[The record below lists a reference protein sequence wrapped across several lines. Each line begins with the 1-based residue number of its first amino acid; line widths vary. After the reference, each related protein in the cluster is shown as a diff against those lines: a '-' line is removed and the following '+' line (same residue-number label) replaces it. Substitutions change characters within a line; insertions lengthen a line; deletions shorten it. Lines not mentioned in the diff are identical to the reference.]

1 MRGFQARSLPPAS
14 RLCYNRD
21 MSSNSRDILSYNPTV
36 QQLIELH
43 EAALAISSELDL
55 SRLLQRIVEVAR
67 QLTRSRYAALGIVGK
82 DGLIDQF
89 LTSGIS
95 ATEREAIGNLP
106 RGHGLLGVLI
116 KEGRPIRI
124 ANIGADP
131 RSVGFP
137 PHHPIMITL
146 LGMPILYRGQ
156 IVGDLYLTDKE
167 NGEMWSDEDEWL
179 TSLLAS
185 HAAVAIAN
193 ARLYRVLE
201 EERLLAD
208 AERQRLEV
216 LLENLPEGV
225 MVCNAEG
232 TVTMLNPVARQLFG
246 WELGRHFTDR
256 PVSVQQPDGS
266 LYARTDLPLTRTLDH
281 NAHIRG
287 QHLVVPDPAT
297 GRPRDIFA
305 STAPLLDPDG
315 RLTGAVGVYQD
326 ITALKEVERLKD
338 DFFSMATH
346 ELRTPLTSITMS
358 SGLLA
363 ELLAAH
369 GGRVGELARLVAEN
383 AQRMRTLV
391 DDLLDLSRLEHG
403 RLVLHRREFDLGTVV
418 RHVADQL
425 EPVAERKQQQLTVAV
440 PPART
445 EVQADSSRI
454 EQVLLNL
461 LGNAIK
467 YTPAAGAVRVAIS
480 HEDRQAQVTVQ
491 DSGPGVPLEEREH
504 IFERFYRTQQHEVD
518 RSTGTG
524 LGLPIARMLVEL
536 HGGRLWYEDA
546 PGGGSRF
553 CFTLPTL

>member
-1 MRGFQARSLPPAS
+1 
-14 RLCYNRD
+14 
-21 MSSNSRDILSYNPTV
+21 MSSNSSDIRSYNPTV
-36 QQLIELH
+36 QQLFELH
-43 EAALAISSELDL
+43 EAALEISSELDL

-67 QLTRSRYAALGIVGK
+67 HLTRSRYAALGILGE

-95 ATEREAIGNLP
+95 ETEREAIGELP

-137 PHHPIMITL
+137 PNHPLMITL
-146 LGMPILYRGQ
+146 LGMPILYRGH

-167 NGEMWSDEDEWL
+167 NGDLWTDEDEWL
-179 TSLLAS
+179 TSLLSS
-185 HAAVAIAN
+185 HAAIAIAN
-193 ARLYRVLE
+193 ARLYRALE
-201 EERLLAD
+201 EERQLAD

-225 MVCNAEG
+225 MVCDAAG
-232 TVTMLNPVARQLFG
+232 MVTILNPVARQLFG
-246 WELGRHFTDR
+246 WEVGRHFTDR
-256 PVSVQQPDGS
+256 PVRVQQPDGRT
-266 LYARTDLPLTRTLDH
+266 YARADLPLMRTLRD
-281 NAHIRG
+281 NKHIRG
-287 QHLVVPDPAT
+287 QHLVVDDLDT

-305 STAPLLDPDG
+305 STAPLLDAHG

-403 RLVLHRREFDLGTVV
+403 RLVLHRREFDLGTVA

-425 EPVAERKQQQLTVAV
+425 EPLAERKGQQLAV
-440 PPART
+440 DIPPTRT

-467 YTPAAGAVRVAIS
+467 YTPAGGTVRVVLTRQ
-480 HEDRQAQVTVQ
+480 EGQAQVAVQ
-491 DSGPGVPLEEREH
+491 DSGPGVALEEREH

-553 CFTLPTL
+553 CFTLPAI

>member
-1 MRGFQARSLPPAS
+1 
-14 RLCYNRD
+14 
-21 MSSNSRDILSYNPTV
+21 MSTNSSDIRSYNPTV
-36 QQLIELH
+36 QQLFDLH

-67 QLTRSRYAALGIVGK
+67 QLTRSRYAALGIVDE

-89 LTSGIS
+89 LTSGLS
-95 ATEREAIGNLP
+95 ETEREAIGELP

-137 PHHPIMITL
+137 ANHPIMITL
-146 LGMPILYRGQ
+146 LGMPIIYRGE

-167 NGEMWSDEDEWL
+167 NGEMWTDEDEWL

-185 HAAVAIAN
+185 HAAVAISN
-193 ARLYRVLE
+193 AHLYRVLE
-201 EERLLAD
+201 QERHQAD
-208 AERQRLEV
+208 TERRRLEV

-225 MVCNAEG
+225 MVCDAAG
-232 TVTMLNPVARQLFG
+232 VVTMLNPVARQLFG
-246 WELGRHFTDR
+246 WEVGHHFTDR
-256 PVSVQQPDGS
+256 PARIQHPDGS
-266 LYARTDLPLTRTLDH
+266 AYVLENLPLMRTLRDE
-281 NAHIRG
+281 ARVRG
-287 QHLVVPDPAT
+287 QHLVVTDPDS

-305 STAPLLDPDG
+305 STAPLHDSEG
-315 RLTGAVGVYQD
+315 HLTGAVGVYQD

-391 DDLLDLSRLEHG
+391 DDLLDVSRLEHG
-403 RLVLHRREFDLGTVV
+403 RLALHRREFDLRDAV
-418 RHVADQL
+418 RHAVDQI
-425 EPVAERKQQQLTVAV
+425 EPLSERKDQQLAV
-440 PPART
+440 ELPPARLA
-445 EVQADSSRI
+445 VQADSSRV

-461 LGNAIK
+461 LGNAVK
-467 YTPAAGAVRVAIS
+467 YTPLKGAVRVLVD
-480 HEDRQAQVTVQ
+480 HQDGLAQVTVQ
-491 DSGPGVPLEEREH
+491 DSGPGVAPEERDR
-504 IFERFYRTQQHEVD
+504 IFERFYRTRQHEVD
-518 RSTGTG
+518 RTTGTG
-524 LGLPIARMLVEL
+524 LGLPIARKFVEL
-536 HGGRLWYEDA
+536 HGGRLWYEEA
-546 PGGGSRF
+546 PGGGSAF
-553 CFTLPTL
+553 CFTFPAT

>member
-1 MRGFQARSLPPAS
+1 
-14 RLCYNRD
+14 
-21 MSSNSRDILSYNPTV
+21 MSSNSSDIRSYNPTV
-36 QQLIELH
+36 QQLFELH

-67 QLTRSRYAALGIVGK
+67 QLTRSRYAALGILGE

-95 ATEREAIGNLP
+95 ETEREAIGELP

-137 PHHPIMITL
+137 PNHPLMITL
-146 LGMPILYRGQ
+146 LGMPILYRGH

-167 NGEMWSDEDEWL
+167 NGDLWTDEDEWL
-179 TSLLAS
+179 TSLLSS
-185 HAAVAIAN
+185 HAAIAIAN
-193 ARLYRVLE
+193 ARLYRALE
-201 EERLLAD
+201 EERRLAD

-225 MVCNAEG
+225 MVCDAAG
-232 TVTMLNPVARQLFG
+232 MVTILNPVARQLFG
-246 WELGRHFTDR
+246 WEVGRHFTDR
-256 PVSVQQPDGS
+256 PVRVQQPDGRT
-266 LYARTDLPLTRTLDH
+266 YARADLPLMRTLRD
-281 NAHIRG
+281 NKHIRG
-287 QHLVVPDPAT
+287 QHLVVDDLDT

-305 STAPLLDPDG
+305 STAPLLDAHG

-403 RLVLHRREFDLGTVV
+403 RLVLHRREFDLGTVA

-425 EPVAERKQQQLTVAV
+425 EPLAERKGQQLAV
-440 PPART
+440 DIPPTRT

-467 YTPAAGAVRVAIS
+467 YTPAGGTVRVVLT
-480 HEDRQAQVTVQ
+480 RQGGQAQVAVQ
-491 DSGPGVPLEEREH
+491 DSGPGVALEEREH

-553 CFTLPTL
+553 CFTLPAI

>member
-1 MRGFQARSLPPAS
+1 
-14 RLCYNRD
+14 
-21 MSSNSRDILSYNPTV
+21 MSSNSSDIRSYNPTV
-36 QQLIELH
+36 QQLFELH
-43 EAALAISSELDL
+43 EAALEISSELDL

-67 QLTRSRYAALGIVGK
+67 QLTRSRYAALGIIGEN
-82 DGLIDQF
+82 GLIDQF

-95 ATEREAIGNLP
+95 ETEREAIGELP

-124 ANIGADP
+124 ADIGADP

-146 LGMPILYRGQ
+146 LGMPILYRGK
-156 IVGDLYLTDKE
+156 IVGDLYLTDKA
-167 NGEMWSDEDEWL
+167 NGELWTDEDEWL
-179 TSLLAS
+179 TSLLSS
-185 HAAVAIAN
+185 HAAIAIAN
-193 ARLYRVLE
+193 ARLYHVLE
-201 EERLLAD
+201 EERRLAD

-225 MVCNAEG
+225 MVCDAAG
-232 TVTMLNPVARQLFG
+232 MVTILNPAAWQLFG
-246 WELGRHFTDR
+246 WEVGRHFTDR
-256 PVSVQQPDGS
+256 PVRVQQPDGS
-266 LYARTDLPLTRTLDH
+266 TYAREDLPLMRTLRDNMH
-281 NAHIRG
+281 VRG
-287 QHLVVPDPAT
+287 QHLVVDDPAT

-305 STAPLLDPDG
+305 STAPLLDAYG

-363 ELLAAH
+363 ELLATH

-403 RLVLHRREFDLGTVV
+403 RLVLHRREFDLGTVA

-425 EPVAERKQQQLTVAV
+425 EPLAERKGQQLTVDI
-440 PPART
+440 PPIRT

-467 YTPAAGAVRVAIS
+467 YTPAEGVVRVVLTPQ
-480 HEDRQAQVTVQ
+480 EGQAQVTVQ
-491 DSGPGVPLEEREH
+491 DSGPGVPSEEREH

-518 RSTGTG
+518 RTTGTG

>member
-1 MRGFQARSLPPAS
+1 
-14 RLCYNRD
+14 
-21 MSSNSRDILSYNPTV
+21 MSANSRDVRSYNPTV
-36 QQLIELH
+36 QQLFELH
-43 EAALAISSELDL
+43 EAALEISSELDL

-67 QLTRSRYAALGIVGK
+67 TLTRSHYAALGIVGE
-82 DGLIDQF
+82 DGLIEQF
-89 LTSGIS
+89 LTSGLS
-95 ATEREAIGNLP
+95 ATEREAIGELP

-124 ANIGADP
+124 ASIGADP

-137 PHHPIMITL
+137 ANHPLMITL
-146 LGMPILYRGQ
+146 LGMPIIYRGQ

-185 HAAVAIAN
+185 HAAVAIGN
-193 ARLYRVLE
+193 AHLYRALE
-201 EERLLAD
+201 QERAE
-208 AERQRLEV
+208 ANNERQRLQV

-225 MVCNAEG
+225 MVCDAEG
-232 TVTMLNPVARQLFG
+232 TVTILNPVARQLFS
-246 WELGRHFTDR
+246 WEVGHHFTDR
-256 PVSVQQPDGS
+256 PARIQYPDGS
-266 LYARTDLPLTRTLDH
+266 SYAQDELPLMRTLRDQVR
-281 NAHIRG
+281 IRG
-287 QHLVVPDPAT
+287 QHLVVADAET
-297 GRPRDIFA
+297 GRVRDIFA
-305 STAPLLDPDG
+305 STAPLHDAEG

-338 DFFSMATH
+338 EFFSMATH

-363 ELLAAH
+363 ELLAGR
-369 GGRVGELARLVAEN
+369 GGRVAELARLVAEN

-418 RHVADQL
+418 AHVVDQV
-425 EPVAERKQQQLTVAV
+425 EPLAERKTQTLTVQV
-440 PPART
+440 PAARRL
-445 EVQADSSRI
+445 VLADSSRI

-461 LGNAIK
+461 LGNAVK
-467 YTPAAGAVRVAIS
+467 YTPEGGAVRVS
-480 HEDRQAQVTVQ
+480 VSRRDGHAQVTVQ
-491 DSGPGVPLEEREH
+491 DSGPGVAPDERDH

-546 PGGGSRF
+546 PGGGSCF
-553 CFTLPTL
+553 CFTLPIR